1 MLASISA
8 NLLSKMINS
17 HLQILFG
24 VTLKEKSITIK
35 EGSVSFF
42 GQSSQFI
49 LQVQNSKNPPHRHL
63 AKLKAHPLDHPLVT
77 CLVPWDLG

>member
-42 GQSSQFI
+42 VQSS
-49 LQVQNSKNPPHRHL
+49 
-63 AKLKAHPLDHPLVT
+63 
-77 CLVPWDLG
+77 